1 MLQSEGNK
9 DTILKQ
15 LVDNFG
21 PKKEKKRRG
30 EKMNAVFMT
39 DRGKVRQHNEDN
51 GGIFMNPDGQRLAIV
66 ADGMGGH
73 RAGDVASDMTVKHL
87 KALWEPSSKIH
98 TAEEAE
104 KWLEQAV
111 VGVNKQLFQHSLN
124 HTECE
129 GMGTTVVAAIC
140 TDIFATIVNIGD
152 SRCYL
157 LNESGFKQLTED
169 HSLVNELVRSGQI
182 SKEDAEHHPR
192 KNVLLRALGTEE
204 SVEMDLKT
212 ITFEEGDALLL
223 CSDGLSNKVSQDE
236 MESILS
242 NDLSLEEKA
251 AEYIS
256 RANQYGG
263 EDNITLAIV
272 EYQEFNEGR

>member
-1 MLQSEGNK
+1 MK
-9 DTILKQ
+9 
-15 LVDNFG
+15 
-21 PKKEKKRRG
+21 
-30 EKMNAVFMT
+30 AVFMT
-39 DRGKVRQHNEDN
+39 DRGKIRLHNEDN
-51 GGIFMNPDGQRLAIV
+51 GGIFMNPHGQRLAIV

-73 RAGDVASDMTVKHL
+73 RAGDVASEMTTQHL
-87 KALWEPSSKIH
+87 KLLWENSTRIH

-104 KWLEQAV
+104 QWLREAV
-111 VGVNKQLFQHSLN
+111 VQVNQEIFQHSLH

-129 GMGTTVVAAIC
+129 GMGTTIVASIC
-140 TDIFATIVNIGD
+140 TNLFATVVNIGD

-157 LNESGFKQLTED
+157 RNESGFKQLTED

-204 SVEMDLKT
+204 LVEMDIKT
-212 ITFEEGDALLL
+212 IIFEEEDVLLL
-223 CSDGLSNKVSQDE
+223 CSDGLSNKVSQEE
-236 MESILS
+236 MASILS
-242 NDLSLEEKA
+242 DTNLSLEEKA
-251 AEYIS
+251 EEFIKM
-256 RANQYGG
+256 ANQYGG